1 MATTA
6 GPIGKMLS
14 FMRRKGSRAVL
25 QPEDI
30 TESGHV
36 DSSLY
41 SSAKSTRDE
50 SDINNP
56 VQGDEVKV
64 PKRLKGKDVE
74 LKYKRTK
81 SDPHGEYNVY
91 KAKKVR
97 NE

>member
-6 GPIGKMLS
+6 GPIGKMLN

-30 TESGHV
+30 TESGHI
-36 DSSLY
+36 DSLLY
-41 SSAKSTRDE
+41 SDAKPTRDK
-50 SDINNP
+50 SDIDNP
-56 VQGDEVKV
+56 IQGDEVKV

-81 SDPHGEYNVY
+81 SDQYGEYNVY